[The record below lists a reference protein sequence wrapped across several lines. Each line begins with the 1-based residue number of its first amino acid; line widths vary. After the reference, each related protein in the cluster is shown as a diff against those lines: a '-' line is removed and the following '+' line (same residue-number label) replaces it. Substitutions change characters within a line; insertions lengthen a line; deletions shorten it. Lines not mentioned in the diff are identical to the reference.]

1 MRTATRQFT
10 RWFSMALAA
19 LALTVLTGCASMR
32 LIDSDVVSV
41 AAAPPGMNLQ
51 GAKYRFERLPSQAHN
66 PEAGLAEQQAQAA
79 MTAVGL
85 VRDDAHAQLSVMVGF
100 SGSSYLADPW
110 GRPLGPGW
118 SPHGSIAIGTGWG
131 GGFGSHIGLGMGM
144 RFPPPTHYRRE
155 VSLIMRDLKSGQVVY
170 ETRASHSGPWSDSM
184 PIFATLFQAAMAN
197 FPNPPTGVRRVNIEL
212 PR

>member
-1 MRTATRQFT
+1 MNTIVRRFT
-10 RWFSMALAA
+10 LA
-19 LALTVLTGCASMR
+19 LALATAALGLLSACASMR

-41 AAAPPGMNLQ
+41 PAVPAGMSLQ
-51 GAKYRFERLPSQAHN
+51 GAKYRFERLPSQIHN

-85 VRDDAHAQLSVMVGF
+85 VRDDAAAQLSVMVGF
-100 SGSSYLADPW
+100 SGDHYLADPW

-118 SPHGSIAIGTGWG
+118 TPYGSITIGS
-131 GGFGSHIGLGMGM
+131 GFGSHIGLGLGM

-155 VSLIMRDLKSGQVVY
+155 VSVVMRDLTSGQVVY
-170 ETRASHSGPWSDSM
+170 ETRASHAGPWIDSV
-184 PIFATLFQAAMAN
+184 PIFATLFQAALAN
-197 FPNPPTGVRRVNIEL
+197 FPNPPPGLRRVNIEL

>member
-1 MRTATRQFT
+1 MRTANQQFK

-19 LALTVLTGCASMR
+19 MALTFLSGCASMR

-41 AAAPPGMNLQ
+41 AAVPAGMNLQ
-51 GAKYRFERLPSQAHN
+51 GAKYRFERLPSQVHN

-85 VRDDAHAQLSVMVGF
+85 VRDDAGASLSVMLGF
-100 SGSSYLADPW
+100 SGSQYLADPW
-110 GRPLGPGW
+110 GRPLAPGW
-118 SPHGSIAIGTGWG
+118 TPFGSVAIGS
-131 GGFGSHIGLGMGM
+131 GFRSQIGLSMGM

-155 VSLIMRDLKSGQVVY
+155 VSVVMRDLKSGQVVY
-170 ETRASHSGPWSDSM
+170 ETRASHAGPWSDSE
-184 PIFATLFQAAMAN
+184 PIFATLFQAALAN
-197 FPNPPTGVRRVNIEL
+197 FPNPPAGTRRVNIEL

>member
-51 GAKYRFERLPSQAHN
+51 GAKYRFERLPSQANN

-184 PIFATLFQAAMAN
+184 PIFSTLFQAAMAN